1 MIFSVY
7 GCTNIAND
15 KWFSWVLDN
24 IRELKWHD
32 AEKLYGHEFTS
43 SSTFLSLSSD
53 SLSKYIES
61 MAVYIL
67 HHINRS
73 ENEGGYPPFS
83 FRMASRSFFHD
94 LLAHPQFDANHTKHL
109 LDFFKRYFSE
119 SITNISKVLTEDD
132 DRAFRNA
139 NCDSMFCELLL
150 TKKITGEQIF
160 ELCDWML
167 DGICNEAIKLGDVH
181 QSLVNMKDNGDA
193 KKAFN
198 ISSSM
203 GDILSFKS
211 SGIEGYCR
219 WVREMLTTLFSVRL
233 NNDASNSDIKEFLS
247 RNLSRTAENE
257 HKFIRNATYNQIRL
271 IDFYIFFRDDAAQQS
286 CLKNKAKPYKN
297 ILIQFHQPQDE
308 YDRRNRRRNLN
319 SIFEQY
325 AGSKF
330 SMLESQELVKL
341 SEGMCDSSIN
351 EDEAM
356 HFMSRALNCP
366 TDVIDKVLTGIL
378 ESDTLSNDFKC
389 KAFMRIKG
397 AFTLEQAEFT
407 VCCDRSFQGEF
418 VRSLTQRL
426 RENSDEFDEYMLIS
440 LSTFITRMNPA
451 NHEVSLEIFESIVSA
466 SHNCTN
472 NETLA
477 FLYEMRREA
486 ATRLISDHYYPSLLA
501 GSDIELNAFM
511 SAWKYSLPAIT
522 NCDIHLVHNHY
533 DLNEAISSDTSSIS
547 KELSDL
553 PEINNKVTSEL
564 LACKLVDL
572 KCTAIKNDKKGLYL

>member
-7 GCTNIAND
+7 GCANMAND

-32 AEKLYGHEFTS
+32 AEKLYGDEFTS
-43 SSTFLSLSSD
+43 SSTFLSFSSD
-53 SLSKYIES
+53 SLGEYIDS

-67 HHINRS
+67 ENIDKTES
-73 ENEGGYPPFS
+73 EVGYPPFS
-83 FRMASRSFFHD
+83 YRMASRSFFHD
-94 LLAHPQFDANHTKHL
+94 LLAHPQFDASHTKQL
-109 LDFFKRYFSE
+109 LGFFKKYFSE
-119 SITNISKVLTEDD
+119 SITHISKVLTEDD

-139 NCDSMFCELLL
+139 NCDPMFCELLL
-150 TKKITGEQIF
+150 TKQIAGDQIID
-160 ELCDWML
+160 LCDWML
-167 DGICNEAIKLGDVH
+167 DGICNEAIKLSDLH
-181 QSLVNMKDNGDA
+181 QSLVDMKNNGEA

-198 ISSSM
+198 ISSCM
-203 GDILSFKS
+203 GEILSFKS
-211 SGIEGYCR
+211 SGVEGYCR

-233 NNDASNSDIKEFLS
+233 ANNESNDDIKDFLS
-247 RNLSRTAENE
+247 KVLSRTAESGHE
-257 HKFIRNATYNQIRL
+257 FISKATYNQIRL
-271 IDFYIFFRDDAAQQS
+271 IDFYIFGRDDATQQS
-286 CLKNKAKPYKN
+286 YLKKKAKPYKS
-297 ILIQFHQPQDE
+297 ILIQFHQPRDE
-308 YDRRNRRRNLN
+308 YDRAQRRSNLN

-325 AGSKF
+325 NGNRF
-330 SMLESQELVKL
+330 GMLENQELVRL
-341 SEGMCDSSIN
+341 SEVMCDSSIT

-389 KAFMRIKG
+389 KSFMRIKG

-426 RENSDEFDEYMLIS
+426 RENSNEFDEYMLIS

-486 ATRLISDHYYPSLLA
+486 SIRLISDHYYPSLLA